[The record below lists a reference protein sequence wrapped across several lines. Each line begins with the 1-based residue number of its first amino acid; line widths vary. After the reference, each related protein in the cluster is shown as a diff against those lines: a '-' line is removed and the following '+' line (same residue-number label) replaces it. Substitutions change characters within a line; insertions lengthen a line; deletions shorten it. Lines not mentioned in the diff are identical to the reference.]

1 MAQAGRDR
9 AKVSEGKELDEVC
22 GECGKEVVK
31 EAVEC
36 EVCER
41 WFHIKCVGVAAG
53 TYKVLGAEKSI
64 HWFCKG
70 CDKGVVNTWRKLQE
84 RQDKL
89 EKELAEVRE
98 EVRGLKG
105 KIGKMESGLESNRK
119 EWKEFDKR
127 IKKMEDNDKEKELRN
142 DQMVLK
148 EVEGMKI
155 SFKGIVKEQELER
168 EKELKS
174 KDKEIQQK
182 MIEMLEREKRRNNII
197 IRGINES
204 MEGDEKAE
212 VDRILQVLV
221 EEVSIK
227 YEIVGRV
234 GRLEKEGGVGRC
246 RPLRIR
252 IEELDQKRRLLSR
265 GKNLKEAKDD
275 MLKKVYVAPDLTRLQ
290 QEEDKKLR
298 DKLKELR
305 EEGMKNGNERTNVK
319 IIRGEIVREVNG
331 GREVLFSLA
340 K

>member
-1 MAQAGRDR
+1 
-9 AKVSEGKELDEVC
+9 
-22 GECGKEVVK
+22 
-31 EAVEC
+31 
-36 EVCER
+36 VCER

-70 CDKGVVNTWRKLQE
+70 CEKGVVNTWKKLQE
-84 RQDKL
+84 RQDKM
-89 EKELAEVRE
+89 EKELAELRE

-105 KIGKMESGLESNRK
+105 KIGKMKSGLENNRK
-119 EWKEFDKR
+119 EWKDFDKR
-127 IKKMEDNDKEKELRN
+127 IKKVEENDKEKELRN
-142 DQMVLK
+142 DQMVIR

-174 KDKEIQQK
+174 KDKEMQQK

-197 IRGINES
+197 MRGIRES
-204 MEGDEKAE
+204 MECDEKAE
-212 VDRILQVLV
+212 LDRILGVLV
-221 EEVSIK
+221 EGINIK
-227 YEIVGRV
+227 YDMVGRV

-246 RPLRIR
+246 RPLRIH
-252 IEELDQKRRLLSR
+252 IEELDHKRKLLSR
-265 GKNLKEAKDD
+265 GKKLKEAKDA
-275 MLKKVYVAPDLTRLQ
+275 MLNKVYVAPDLTRLQ
-290 QEEDKKLR
+290 QEKDKKLR

-305 EEGMKNGNERTNVK
+305 EDGVKNGNERINVK

-331 GREVLFSLA
+331 GREVLFSLD